1 MDKFDSLRLYCK
13 IVELSSFTRAAGVQQ
28 IPRATATYAM
38 QQLEQRLNTRL
49 LERTTRQVKP
59 TPDGLAFYQ
68 RCIRILAELE
78 DAEASLSTTAA
89 NPTGQLRLG
98 LHGVHASQIIIP
110 ALPQFRSRYPRLDIV
125 ISSSDRLV
133 DMVRESIDVVIR
145 IGIPKDSTLTGK
157 KLTEL
162 KQVVCASPAYLK
174 QYGVPTQ
181 AEHLAQHQAVGFF
194 SSDHNISYPFS
205 FIRDGKTE
213 DFPARGWLSVN
224 DAESYTAAALAG
236 CGLIQVPE
244 FRIRPLLERGMLV
257 EVLAHLQ
264 SPLLPVHALY
274 PQHHQLSPRVRVF
287 IDWVSQLYQ
296 QKFTPLSG

>member
-13 IVELSSFTRAAGVQQ
+13 IVELRSFTQAAGVLQ

-38 QQLEQRLNTRL
+38 QQLEQRLNSRL

-59 TPDGLAFYQ
+59 TQDGQAFYQ

-78 DAEASLSTTAA
+78 EAESSLSTVAA
-89 NPTGQLRLG
+89 NPAGQLRLG

-110 ALPQFRSRYPRLDIV
+110 ALPQFRTRYPKLDIV

-133 DMVRESIDVVIR
+133 DMVKESIDAVVR
-145 IGIPKDSTLTGK
+145 IGIPKDSTLTGR
-157 KLTEL
+157 KLAEL
-162 KQVVCASPAYLK
+162 KQVVCASPAYLA
-174 QYGVPTQ
+174 QHGIPQQ
-181 AEHLAQHQAVGFF
+181 AEQLALHQAVSFF

-205 FIRDGKTE
+205 FVINGKTE
-213 DFPARGWLSVN
+213 DFPAKGWLAVN
-224 DAESYTAAALAG
+224 DAEAYTAAALAG

-244 FRIRPLLERGMLV
+244 FRIRPLLQSGALT
-257 EVLAHLQ
+257 EVLSHLQ
-264 SPLLPVHALY
+264 SPPLPVHVLY

-296 QKFTPLSG
+296 QKFAP

>member
-13 IVELSSFTRAAGVQQ
+13 IVELRSFTQAAGVLQ

-38 QQLEQRLNTRL
+38 QQLEQRLNSRL

-59 TPDGLAFYQ
+59 TQDGQAFYQ

-78 DAEASLSTTAA
+78 EAESSLSTVAA
-89 NPTGQLRLG
+89 NPSGRLRLG
-98 LHGVHASQIIIP
+98 LHGVHAAQIIIP
-110 ALPQFRSRYPRLDIV
+110 ALPQFRKRYPKLDIM

-133 DMVRESIDVVIR
+133 DMVKESIDAVVR
-145 IGIPKDSTLTGK
+145 IGIPKDSTLTGR
-157 KLTEL
+157 KLAEL
-162 KQVVCASPAYLK
+162 KQVVCASPAYLE
-174 QYGVPTQ
+174 QYGIPQQ
-181 AEHLAQHQAVGFF
+181 AEHLALHQAVSFF

-205 FIRDGKTE
+205 FVINGKTE
-213 DFPARGWLSVN
+213 DFPAKGWLAVN
-224 DAESYTAAALAG
+224 DAEAYTAAALAG

-244 FRIRPLLERGMLV
+244 FRIRPLLQSGMLT
-257 EVLAHLQ
+257 EVLSHLQ
-264 SPLLPVHALY
+264 SPSLPVHIFY

-296 QKFTPLSG
+296 QKFAP